1 MKTTVVRHNWPQN
14 DTQCVIKLFKISK
27 QLHKD
32 DPEFALMGL
41 LLCYPCKVC
50 KMHVP
55 ADNDVCYKGYEQEVE
70 DVES

>member
-1 MKTTVVRHNWPQN
+1 MLEQGRKDPSKRSHTTVYNGKCYICR
-14 DTQCVIKLFKISK
+14 
-27 QLHKD
+27 

-55 ADNDVCYKGYEQEVE
+55 ADSDVCYKGYEQEVE